1 MDIILVASLTAV
13 RPVSSVTGTI
23 RRLLDLCH
31 QHCATRRSPP
41 PGRPSVTRD
50 LAGVC
55 HFSIKTASYRHRK
68 THCGD
73 KTIVLYNGICPIL
86 IKWHLDV
93 ETDPRGTPGVVSIS
107 DKTSYHYQTSWSHEI
122 CGRSH
127 EICGLNYRI
136 ALKFDRP
143 SGDCDWISLF
153 HVTTWCRQATSHYL
167 SQCWPIFMS
176 PFGVTGLRWVKLWPL
191 NVEISDL
198 CLTFN

>member
-23 RRLLDLCH
+23 RRLLDFCL

-93 ETDPRGTPGVVSIS
+93 ETDPGVPQGSFQ
-107 DKTSYHYQTSWSHEI
+107 YQIRHLITTRPREVTRFVVEATRFVVWI
-122 CGRSH
+122 
-127 EICGLNYRI
+127 I
-136 ALKFDRP
+136 A
-143 SGDCDWISLF
+143 SL
-153 HVTTWCRQATSHYL
+153 WNL
-167 SQCWPIFMS
+167 
-176 PFGVTGLRWVKLWPL
+176 TGLRGIVT
-191 NVEISDL
+191 ESH
-198 CLTFN
+198 CFM